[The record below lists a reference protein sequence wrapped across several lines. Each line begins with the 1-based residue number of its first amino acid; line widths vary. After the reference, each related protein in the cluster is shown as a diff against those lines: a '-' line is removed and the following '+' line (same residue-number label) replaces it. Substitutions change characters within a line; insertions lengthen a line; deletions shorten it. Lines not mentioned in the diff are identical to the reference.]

1 MTPGTSRV
9 TRLFWSSSDQALS
22 SLSNLFLSV
31 LVARAATA
39 AEFGAFAL
47 AFAVYQLGLGLSR
60 AVTGEPTLI
69 RFGDDRSRG
78 AASAAIASG
87 WVIGLA
93 GAAAVGVLALVIPAF
108 WATLALMAIGF
119 PVLMLVDAARYGE
132 FARSR
137 PSRAFV
143 IDAVWIVAQGAM
155 LLVLWSVGLWSAPTV
170 VLSWVVGSA
179 FALVVVV
186 VWHRALPG
194 PLTGLRWL
202 RDNRDLSGRFAA
214 EYLAI
219 SGVQQSVVFFSVI
232 FAGLTASGAIR
243 GGQVVLGPLS
253 IFTMGFAVVA
263 LPALSRLAR
272 SGRFDR
278 LRNRS
283 VMVSA
288 VLSGATLAYG
298 AVVLVI
304 PDSLGEAALG
314 ASWQIG
320 AALLPVLI
328 LQLLTSNV
336 SYGATSGLRALQ
348 LARRSL
354 ILRWSTA
361 PFIVAAVAV
370 GAWQGGAFGA
380 VLAAVI
386 GGAVQAVAWWTT
398 FLVSLR
404 QTGRGNEEA
413 PA

>member
-1 MTPGTSRV
+1 M
-9 TRLFWSSSDQALS
+9 TRLFWSSADQALS

-31 LVARAATA
+31 LVARSAGE

-47 AFAVYQLGLGLSR
+47 AFAIYQLGLGLSR

-69 RFGDDRSRG
+69 RFSDDDSRG
-78 AASAAIASG
+78 GASAAIASG

-93 GAAAVGVLALVIPAF
+93 GAVAVGALALVIPAF
-108 WATLALMAIGF
+108 WTTLALMAVGF
-119 PVLMLVDAARYGE
+119 PVLMLVDAARYTE

-137 PSRAFV
+137 PSRAFA
-143 IDAVWIVAQGAM
+143 IDAIWIGSQGA
-155 LLVLWSVGLWSAPTV
+155 LLVVLWSVELWSAPTI

-179 FALVVVV
+179 CALAFVVISQGS
-186 VWHRALPG
+186 LPG
-194 PLTGLRWL
+194 PLTGVRWL
-202 RDNRDLSGRFAA
+202 RENRDLSGRFAA

-288 VLSGATLAYG
+288 ILSGATLAYG
-298 AVVLVI
+298 AVVLTI
-304 PDSLGEAALG
+304 PASVGEAALG
-314 ASWQIG
+314 ASWDVG

-328 LQLLTSNV
+328 LQLLASNV

-361 PFIVAAVAV
+361 PVIIAAVV
-370 GAWQGGAFGA
+370 YGAWQGGAFGA

-386 GGAVQAVAWWTT
+386 GGALQAVAWWTT

-404 QTGRGNEEA
+404 QMDRGQEEA